1 MVQDLCKHGIKKLQ
15 MNFSY
20 SIHSQFRKELLKQT
34 ALNVVLVCGF
44 FLCLLIWDQPLDY
57 PKSHSGLCS
66 HGSRCSQQ
74 IF

>member
-34 ALNVVLVCGF
+34 ALNVF
-44 FLCLLIWDQPLDY
+44 F
-57 PKSHSGLCS
+57 S
-66 HGSRCSQQ
+66 
-74 IF
+74 